1 MRHYRAKN
9 ILTQDAARTYGCCGG
24 SEETDRDGVT
34 TTDAYD
40 EFKRVSHTVRDGIT
54 TLYSY
59 DALGNQTSVT
69 VKGRNDAEI
78 TTSSTYSDGE
88 LASATDAL
96 GNVTAYTRTYATDGD
111 NTTYTETVTKPDGSI
126 QITVS
131 KWSAGQY
138 FRNGGAWTEL

>member
-1 MRHYRAKN
+1 MGEVLVMLYYGAKN
-9 ILTQDAARTYGCCGG
+9 ILTQDADAPQITSVTRTYGCCGV

-34 TTDAYD
+34 TTYAYD

-96 GNVTAYTRTYATDGD
+96 GNVTA
-111 NTTYTETVTKPDGSI
+111 
-126 QITVS
+126 
-131 KWSAGQY
+131 
-138 FRNGGAWTEL
+138 